1 MGCATANAS
10 SPFGPLTLTS
20 PSATFTA
27 TPLGTLIASRPIL
40 LIVSLPHE
48 RHDFAAEAHALGLL
62 AAHDALRRRH
72 DDEPEPAHALR
83 DLALRRVEPKAG
95 LADSLQTVDDALSV
109 RAVFE
114 RDPYDLARR
123 AGHDF
128 EILDE
133 TLGLED
139 LRDLFLQPRHRD
151 VDPLVERRVGVADA
165 GEHIGDGVGRY
176 HVPSSNLLVA
186 NSRSPRRLRDAGDL
200 AHVRALAE
208 ADAAQAE
215 LAQIAARAT

>member
-48 RHDFAAEAHALGLL
+48 RHDFAAEAHALGLF
-62 AAHDALRRRH
+62 AAHYALRRRH

-83 DLALRRVEPKAG
+83 DLALRRVEPKTG
-95 LADSLQTVDDALSV
+95 LADALQAVDHALSV
-109 RAVFE
+109 RAVLE
-114 RDPYDLARR
+114 RDADVLARR

-133 TLGLED
+133 ALGFED
-139 LRDLFLQPRHRD
+139 LRDLFLQPRRRD
-151 VDPLVERRVGVADA
+151 VDPLVERRVGIADA
-165 GEHIGDGVGRY
+165 GEHVGDGVGRY
-176 HVPSSNLLVA
+176 HVSSSNLVL
-186 NSRSPRRLRDAGDL
+186 SPRRLRDAG
-200 AHVRALAE
+200 
-208 ADAAQAE
+208 
-215 LAQIAARAT
+215 